1 MDDWNGS
8 GWLGAATKVARGLGA
23 LGFIARDGK
32 GHVPANH
39 SRFLG
44 TASLSLLLICCLILF
59 CAGSAWSQQANLA
72 LNKPVTFHTDGGCS
86 TALGDVVDGDSN
98 TVCYSFQ
105 GGSYTEISFTID
117 LAFAVSLERYRFL
130 PRQLTT
136 YRIETSMDNLEWI
149 ERLSGVI
156 AYSETN
162 ALVIDNPTPH
172 RARYIRFTG
181 SNDQTAFAGLADFE
195 AFGSVIGAIE
205 LPRTGQSR
213 CYDVAGVEIN
223 CAGTGQDGEIQ
234 AGVAWPEPRFTD
246 NGDGTLTDNLTG
258 LIWLKNANCYG
269 RVTWDDA
276 LSNAD
281 SLADGVC
288 GLSDSSL
295 FGDWRLPNV
304 IELESL
310 VHFDYHR
317 QLADPNIYTTNAR
330 WLNSQGFTT
339 TQNSGYWT
347 STTAPNHADR
357 AYYVYMDF
365 GYTHFDEKNETAY
378 FMAVRGSSDGPAAL
392 WRTGQTI
399 DRADG
404 DDGDLQ
410 KGVPWPSPRFVDNND
425 GTVTDQLTGLIWLKN
440 ANCAGSPRGWDAALS
455 DVAQLNAAGTMNSQ
469 ACGDTSN
476 GGSHQSDWRLP
487 NIKELRSLN
496 DFSAYNPTVAA
507 GHPFTNLL
515 TDHYHLSASHASR
528 DTAFAWVVAMVD
540 GYTNRMPKD
549 EGFGT
554 YYVWPVRGGMLS
566 AEGPHPFAG
575 GDGSADDPYQIA
587 TAEQLDA
594 VRDYLDKHFV
604 LTADIDLTDEWEP
617 IGTYVDWEN
626 PANQPFTGSL
636 NGAGFAINGLFIDQP
651 NRQDVGLF
659 GLTADATIENLNLV
673 DVDITG
679 RTAGGLIGW
688 AFKTIVRNVATSGEV
703 KALTRAGGLM
713 GEVFEDS
720 FVADSSSSCTV
731 STTNGTNA
739 GGLIGQM
746 RGTTLIRSHATG
758 NVSTGTQDLAGGLV
772 GEATS
777 GSFIDMCYAAG
788 NVSGTSEIGGLVG
801 YLRDSRIEKSHAT
814 GRVDGGTTDR
824 IGGLVGHLFS
834 NARVENSYAGGEV
847 IGGSKVGGLVGEIDE
862 TSSVINSYAVGRV
875 IGTSNVGGLV
885 GHASGATISNSY
897 YDRDA
902 GGQSDTGKGEP
913 KTTAELQQLGTF
925 SGTWNIVGDTNIDQ
939 GYPFLAWQGQI
950 NYFGN
955 PAWVIGMK
963 VDTYTVTATAGAGG
977 SISPATQTVI
987 SGSTAQFTVTPNT
1000 GFSIA
1005 SVSGC
1010 GGTLDGNTYTTA
1022 AVTGDCSVTAG
1033 FAQLPP
1039 PPAPI
1044 EIEPGFEETPGVEA
1058 SHRLTRRDS
1067 QSGEILSVTSAHS
1080 AMPNSTTVVQEDS
1093 DNPANSLVLTSATLD
1108 MEGVSLT
1115 IQVEAHGDGSA
1126 IHRVILSGEGIPDEI
1141 ISEARIAL
1149 PGAFTLIAEDGLVT
1163 SWIELPQRDG
1173 RRWRAVVQTNPQGE
1187 SRSWYESYNED
1198 SENWQPEA
1206 YTLADEEQAFEPG
1219 NRIEV
1224 SENEEF
1230 GEVEIRVETTL
1241 TQPLHF

>member
-1 MDDWNGS
+1 M
-8 GWLGAATKVARGLGA
+8 
-23 LGFIARDGK
+23 
-32 GHVPANH
+32 
-39 SRFLG
+39 
-44 TASLSLLLICCLILF
+44 
-59 CAGSAWSQQANLA
+59 
-72 LNKPVTFHTDGGCS
+72 
-86 TALGDVVDGDSN
+86 VDGDSN

-149 ERLSGVI
+149 ERLSGAI

-213 CYDVAGVEIN
+213 CYDVAGVEIS

-258 LIWLKNANCYG
+258 LIWLKNANCYD

-310 VHFDYHR
+310 VHFDYHS
-317 QLADPNIYTTNAR
+317 QLSDPNIYTSNAR
-330 WLNSQGFTT
+330 WLNNQGFTA

-365 GYTHFDEKNETAY
+365 GYTHFDGKNESAY

-455 DVAQLNAAGTMNSQ
+455 DVAQLNAAGTMNAR

-496 DFSAYNPTVAA
+496 DFSAYNPAVAA

-515 TDHYHLSASHASR
+515 TDHYHLSSSHASR

-554 YYVWPVRGGMLS
+554 YYVWPVRGGIRS

-587 TAEQLDA
+587 TVEQFDA

-617 IGTYVDWEN
+617 IGTYVGWED

-679 RTAGGLIGW
+679 RTAGALVGW
-688 AFKTIVRNVATSGEV
+688 AFATRVKNVTTSGEV

-758 NVSTGTQDLAGGLV
+758 NVSTGSQDLAGGLV

-814 GRVDGGTTDR
+814 GRVDGGTTER

-897 YDRDA
+897 YDRNTS
-902 GGQSDTGKGEP
+902 GQSDTGKGEP
-913 KTTAELQQLGTF
+913 KTTAVLQQLDTF
-925 SGTWNIVGDTNIDQ
+925 SATWNIVGDSNIER

-955 PAWVIGMK
+955 PAWVIGTK
-963 VDTYTVTATAGAGG
+963 VVNPDPVDPIQIEQGYDE
-977 SISPATQTVI
+977 SPQV
-987 SGSTAQFTVTPNT
+987 
-1000 GFSIA
+1000 
-1005 SVSGC
+1005 
-1010 GGTLDGNTYTTA
+1010 D
-1022 AVTGDCSVTAG
+1022 
-1033 FAQLPP
+1033 
-1039 PPAPI
+1039 
-1044 EIEPGFEETPGVEA
+1044 A
-1058 SHRLTRRDS
+1058 SHRVIRRDPET
-1067 QSGEILSVTSAHS
+1067 GEVLSITSAVS
-1080 AMPNSTTVVQEDS
+1080 RLPGSTTLVSREDP
-1093 DNPANSLVLTSATLD
+1093 DNPVVMTTAGLET
-1108 MEGVSLT
+1108 EGYTLT

-1206 YTLADEEQAFEPG
+1206 YTLANEEQAFEPG